1 MGYLRRTPVNVLT
14 RAGVRHDVV
23 PDTAARYADAFVAE
37 LQAFV
42 DCVRSGTPPPVTGAD
57 SRAALAVGLA
67 ATRALREGRPVS
79 PLKGRFFHLWG
90 ARPWMLGLPPSNS
103 PQRGEDKAFS

>member
-90 ARPWMLGLPPSNS
+90 ARSWLLGL
-103 PQRGEDKAFS
+103 